1 MDKGGC
7 ISTVPLAMLDMDT
20 MQKIYDGKLKP
31 LKVDCALVPRKIP
44 FLRKKVWYVEL
55 QYTDGDKNE
64 KS

>member
-7 ISTVPLAMLDMDT
+7 INTVPLAMLDMDT

-31 LKVDCALVPRKIP
+31 LKVNCALVPRKIS

>member
-7 ISTVPLAMLDMDT
+7 ISTVPLAMLDMGT

-55 QYTDGDKNE
+55 QYVESDE
-64 KS
+64 R

>member
-55 QYTDGDKNE
+55 QYAESDENE

>member
-1 MDKGGC
+1 MNKGGC
-7 ISTVPLAMLDMDT
+7 ISTVPLAMLDLDT

-31 LKVDCALVPRKIP
+31 LRVDCTLVPRKIP

-55 QYTDGDKNE
+55 QYMDGDENE